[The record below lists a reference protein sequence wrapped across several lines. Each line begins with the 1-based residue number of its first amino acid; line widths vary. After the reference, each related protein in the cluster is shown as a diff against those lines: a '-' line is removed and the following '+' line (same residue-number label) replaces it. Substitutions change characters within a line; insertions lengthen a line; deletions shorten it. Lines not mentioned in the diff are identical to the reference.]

1 VGRGD
6 ATGEGPTYNRNTQV
20 GNSSPNLLANQTVRL
35 DREEPFLRIQT
46 VVVFVRD
53 QTRSLQFYLD
63 QLGFSVAFDARSVP
77 GCGWIGVAPPDG
89 TTVLVLIAPEPD
101 SEEYKLIG
109 RPRHVGFITED
120 IQGQV
125 RDLVP
130 ARSSLSASPSHSPLG
145 RDIHHIRRHRRQR
158 LWPCGVRCH
167 NPANRGGAAY
177 SRREARVGTPRR
189 ARTGNCKAGAGKAL
203 PPKNGQPS
211 GLWSTQVGA
220 SRLARSVAII
230 TISSTSADSS
240 SGW

>member
-77 GCGWIGVAPPDG
+77 GGGWIGVAPPDG

-120 IQGQV
+120 IQ
-125 RDLVP
+125 
-130 ARSSLSASPSHSPLG
+130 AKYEIWS
-145 RDIHHIRRHRRQR
+145 RR
-158 LWPCGVRCH
+158 GVRFQH
-167 NPANRGGAAY
+167 PPRIPPWGGIFTTFEDIDGNGFGLVEFDAITRQIEGARRTAAEKLE
-177 SRREARVGTPRR
+177 SERR
-189 ARTGNCKAGAGKAL
+189 AGQELEIAKQVQARLFPQKRPALRTLEYAG
-203 PPKNGQPS
+203 
-211 GLWSTQVGA
+211 
-220 SRLARSVAII
+220 RCI
-230 TISSTSADSS
+230 
-240 SGW
+240 